1 MAERQARIVAIA
13 PQGVRLR
20 LLGSR
25 CTPCENGCGGR
36 CNLFVGDAEGELELP
51 GEKPAAPLQVG
62 DLVVLSLDDVALR
75 RSAWAGYGRAWIG
88 LLLGALLGYALG
100 RGSAWPLIFSPA
112 PGLSPELPPPYF
124 LPSRRWRSHAWSI
137 LKCIP
142 DTFAESIPP

>member
-1 MAERQARIVAIA
+1 VAERQARIVAIA

-100 RGSAWPLIFSPA
+100 RGLGMAVDIFTCAGLVAGTSAAIFSSKPTLA
-112 PGLSPELPPPYF
+112 QPRLVHPEMH
-124 LPSRRWRSHAWSI
+124 S
-137 LKCIP
+137 
-142 DTFAESIPP
+142 